1 MKEFQIKATLQFMSH
16 IRVVQYCTVFDSSK
30 TTVEEAVERLDT
42 EERRFSGYH
51 IVSYKVIEM

>member
-1 MKEFQIKATLQFMSH
+1 MKEFQIKATIQFMSH
-16 IRVVQYCTVFDSSK
+16 IEVVHYCTVFDSSK
-30 TTVEEAVERLDT
+30 ITVEDAVARLDQ

>member
-1 MKEFQIKATLQFMSH
+1 MKEFQIKATLEFLSH
-16 IRVVQYCTVFDSSK
+16 IKVVRYCKVFDSSK
-30 TTVEEAVERLDT
+30 ITVEEAVAQLDR

>member
-1 MKEFQIKATLQFMSH
+1 MKEFQITAVVEF
-16 IRVVQYCTVFDSSK
+16 IRHRKTIHYCKVFDSAK
-30 TTVEEAVERLDT
+30 ITVEEAVAQLDR